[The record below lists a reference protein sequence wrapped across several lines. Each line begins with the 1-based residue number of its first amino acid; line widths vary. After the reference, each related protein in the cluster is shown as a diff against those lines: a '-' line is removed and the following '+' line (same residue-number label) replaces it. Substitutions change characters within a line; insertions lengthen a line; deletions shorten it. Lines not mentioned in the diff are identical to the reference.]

1 MNTEE
6 RLGKLND
13 ALKQVVVEIAV
24 TEANLRDLKD
34 QELTI
39 RGQIVERE
47 FDNVTPDGGIQLPI
61 FETAE
66 ELAGAMENRGKDVL
80 GETEDEVLEQRQS
93 VLEAEAL
100 RKVDWVNDSVD

>member
-6 RLGKLND
+6 RLAKLND

-24 TEANLRDLKD
+24 TEANLKDLKD

-47 FDNVTPDGGIQLPI
+47 FDAVTPDGGVQLPI
-61 FETAE
+61 FETVE
-66 ELAGAMENRGKDVL
+66 ELTEAMENRGKGIS
-80 GETEDEVLEQRQS
+80 GESEDDMLEQRQD
-93 VLEAEAL
+93 VLEREAQ
-100 RKVDWVNDSVD
+100 KKADFINDSAD

>member
-6 RLGKLND
+6 RLIKLND
-13 ALKQVVVEIAV
+13 ALKQVVTEIAV
-24 TEANLRDLKD
+24 TELNLRDLKD

-47 FDNVTPDGGIQLPI
+47 FDAAVPDEAIQLPV
-61 FETAE
+61 FGSVE
-66 ELAGAMENRGKDVL
+66 ELQGAMDNRGKGAL
-80 GETEDEVLEQRQS
+80 GEAEEDLLAQRQS

-100 RKVDWVNDSVD
+100 RKAEWVDDSAD